1 MNRKSMHAGILML
14 CIAVITLIMLTT
26 PLALKAE
33 SFTYDTMDITFMFP
47 QDEMITTVV
56 ESDNYVNFVDNDSS
70 SIQVIV
76 SDLYYEVTQADPKLE
91 QRYPKDDVWIGCGLF
106 EETWNDLGYV
116 TQYLSDIVNA
126 SNTKYYGSTE
136 LLQLN
141 GLPFFKFSY
150 FDETQNTQSPGG
162 IIYLTL
168 YRSKLYTVS
177 FSNFFS
183 YATAANYGTAFE
195 NSVMIEGIDTYTFE
209 EFKDINISA
218 IILIGGASIILIMLF
233 IGITINRS
241 RRKKLGEGIR

>member
-1 MNRKSMHAGILML
+1 ML
-14 CIAVITLIMLTT
+14 AM
-26 PLALKAE
+26 PLVLQAE
-33 SFTYDTMDITFMFP
+33 SFTYDTMDIAFDFP
-47 QDEMITTVV
+47 QNETIITVV
-56 ESDNYVNFVDNDSS
+56 ESDNYVNYVDNNSS
-70 SIQVIV
+70 SIQIIV

-106 EETWNDLGYV
+106 EETWNDLGFV

-126 SNTKYYGSTE
+126 GNTKYYGSTE

-141 GLPFFKFSY
+141 GLPFYKFSY
-150 FDETQNTQSPGG
+150 FEEDQNTKSAGG

-177 FSNFFS
+177 FSNFFTYETS
-183 YATAANYGTAFE
+183 ANYGTVFE

-209 EFKDINISA
+209 EFKDLNISA
-218 IILIGGASIILIMLF
+218 IILIGGASIVLIVLF
-233 IGITINRS
+233 IGVVINRS